1 MPALTRLMPRL
12 RARTVMTVGVLL
24 AVVTVVGAAG
34 LLWRARQ
41 SDIDQWQQTASALS
55 VTITE
60 YTEQTLRSADLVLQS
75 IATPLNEAGYES
87 SDDMWRVG
95 LPAEHEALR
104 NKVAGVPQID
114 VTAIA
119 NAQGDLLN
127 FNRYYPPDMP
137 GEPGHRINVAD
148 RDYFKVLMTAP
159 YFGTFISL
167 PVQNKVNK
175 EWTFYL
181 ARQIRNH
188 AGQPIGVAIAGINSG
203 FFDAFFRAVNIGN
216 GSAIALYRGD
226 GIMLARDP
234 PAGEF
239 IGRSFANQPL
249 FRETLKPG
257 TTASVRVATDI
268 PLVGV
273 AGETMRIIAPRR
285 LQDFPLATNITL
297 SESIVLANWW
307 ATARWVGTLSVA
319 LAAIVLALSRLLANA
334 LGRQERTL
342 ADLERAQRAAEATAV
357 ELHTAKEAAEAAS
370 RAKSEFLAN
379 MSHEIR
385 TPMNGII
392 GMNGLLLDTD
402 LTAEQQK
409 YAAMTRDSAEALL
422 SVINDVLDISKLD
435 AGKVE
440 LEVLDFDLVDVVESA
455 TALLAPRAAEKKIG
469 LSVYID
475 PTLPQGLHGDPTRIR
490 QVLLNLVSNAVKF
503 TDKGSVGV
511 QVTRGQRKPAQSGT
525 TLPSGTTL
533 MVRFDIS
540 DTGPGIG
547 EDTQNKLF
555 QKFTQADSSIT
566 RRYGGTG
573 LGLAICRELVE
584 LMGGEIGV
592 ASRAGIGTTFWFE
605 VPLAEATTGP
615 VITASQLPERLHG
628 IRVLIVDD
636 VAMNI
641 EILTLQ
647 LRSFGMDIESAHD
660 GFEAVAEIERAWY
673 QGRPYDLVLMD
684 QMMPGLAGI
693 TLAERV
699 RAISNVAETKL
710 VLVSSMGSSEVTK
723 WIGSVLDAVLEKPIR
738 HADLLSCLARLF
750 GADAGAAPAPAAA
763 AAHGPPAPVGNG
775 RPLHVLLAEDNQVNQ
790 QVALAML
797 RKAGHVVRVVGNGM
811 AALDAARAE
820 DFDIVLMDVQMPLM
834 DGIEATRQIR
844 ALPPPRGRVPVVA
857 LTADAMTGAREYY
870 LEAGMDDYL
879 AKPIRAA
886 ALMAKLAALMGQEKP
901 GALLTPPTGE

>member
-1 MPALTRLMPRL
+1 MFRMGRLMHRL
-12 RARTVMTVGVLL
+12 RARAVLAVGALL
-24 AVVTVVGAAG
+24 AVLTVVGAVG
-34 LLWRARQ
+34 LLWHARQ
-41 SDIDQWQQTASALS
+41 SDIEQWQQTAATLS

-60 YTEQTLRSADLVLQS
+60 YTEQTLRAADLVLQS
-75 IATPLNEAGYES
+75 IVTPLNEAGYES
-87 SDDMWRVG
+87 GEDMWRAG
-95 LPAEHEALR
+95 LPAMHEALR

-114 VTAIA
+114 VASIIDA
-119 NAQGDLLN
+119 HGDMMN
-127 FNRYYPPDMP
+127 FNRYYPPDVP
-137 GEPGHRINVAD
+137 GTPGRRINVAD
-148 RDYFKVLMTAP
+148 RDYFEVLMARP
-159 YFGTFISL
+159 YFGTFISM
-167 PVQNKVNK
+167 PVQNKVNR

-181 ARQIRNH
+181 ARQIRNR
-188 AGQPIGVAIAGINSG
+188 AGQPIGLAIAGINSR
-203 FFDAFFRAVNIGN
+203 FFEEFFRAVNIGK

-257 TTASVRVATDI
+257 TTATVRVATDV

-273 AGETMRIIAPRR
+273 MNEAMRIIAPRR
-285 LQDFPLATNITL
+285 LHDFPLVTNITL
-297 SESIVLANWW
+297 SESIVLANWRM
-307 ATARWVGTLSVA
+307 TARWVGVLSVA
-319 LAAIVLALSRLLANA
+319 LAAIVLALSCLLARV

-342 ADLERAQRAAEATAV
+342 ADLGRAHSAAEAVAV

-392 GMNGLLLDTD
+392 GMNGLLLDTE
-402 LTAEQQK
+402 LTAEQHK

-422 SVINDVLDISKLD
+422 GVINDVLDISKLE

-440 LEVLDFDLVDVVESA
+440 LETLDFDLTEVVEGA
-455 TALLAPRAAEKKIG
+455 TTLLAPRAAEKKIG
-469 LSVYID
+469 LSIYID
-475 PTLPQGLHGDPTRIR
+475 PTLPPALRGDPTRIR

-511 QVTRGQRKPAQSGT
+511 QVTKGQPQPTRSGAA
-525 TLPSGTTL
+525 LA
-533 MVRFDIS
+533 VRFEIS
-540 DTGPGIG
+540 DSGPGIT
-547 EDTQNKLF
+547 EDVQNRLF
-555 QKFTQADSSIT
+555 RKFSQADSSIT

-573 LGLAICRELVE
+573 LGLAICRELVG

-592 ASRAGIGTTFWFE
+592 TSRVGTGATFWFE
-605 VPLAEATTGP
+605 IPLAKAVALP
-615 VITASQLPERLHG
+615 VIERNQLPERLHG

-647 LRSFGMDIESAHD
+647 LRAFGMDIESAHD
-660 GFEAVAEIERAWY
+660 GFAAVAEIERAWF

-693 TLAERV
+693 TLAERI
-699 RAISNVAETKL
+699 RAIPNVAETKL
-710 VLVSSMGSSEVTK
+710 VLVSSVGYSEVVK

-738 HADLLSCLARLF
+738 RADLLGCLARLF
-750 GADAGAAPAPAAA
+750 GTDGGPVPATATGPPAAA
-763 AAHGPPAPVGNG
+763 GGG
-775 RPLHVLLAEDNQVNQ
+775 RPLRVLLAEDNQVNQ

-797 RKAGHVVRVVGNGM
+797 RKAGHTVRVVGNGVE
-811 AALDAARAE
+811 AVDAARTE
-820 DFDIVLMDVQMPLM
+820 DFDIVLMDVQMPVL

-886 ALMAKLAALMGQEKP
+886 ALLAKLAAVLP
-901 GALLTPPTGE
+901 G